1 MNQFEIVAV
10 KRDSKGKLTDFKLNN
25 GQELNYQEAIEMV
38 DENQIKGVNIIH
50 RKDKQI
56 LRSIPD
62 GSPGNNFDN
71 LPIF

>member
-1 MNQFEIVAV
+1 MDQFEIVAV
-10 KRDSKGKLTDFKLNN
+10 KRDGKGRLIDFKLNN
-25 GQELNYQEAIEMV
+25 GQELDYQKAIEMV

-50 RKDKQI
+50 RKGKQI

-71 LPIF
+71 LPTF